1 MINFF
6 YIIIKLT
13 YCCLK
18 LNMLKKT
25 MYKLVFDIETTG
37 IPARKGF
44 DQYFPYTNL
53 KKFDRSRI
61 VSIAWCVYS
70 KKGVLQTSRYYLVKP
85 VNFKID
91 DKSKATE
98 INGIT
103 SERADKEGILF
114 TEIINNLQLDL
125 ENVNK
130 IIAHNILFDSTIL
143 KSELVRIGNEEL
155 VDKLNSISEY
165 CTMKSSTP
173 ILKLPCAKEN
183 MYKSPK
189 LMELYNYYFPN
200 QTFNSHDALEDV
212 KACARCYFKLKSN
225 LDITTLPKKVRCLGN
240 DWDEW
245 ENEDGVKFYHNT
257 VSKVKQWEVPE

>member
-1 MINFF
+1 MS
-6 YIIIKLT
+6 
-13 YCCLK
+13 
-18 LNMLKKT
+18 
-25 MYKLVFDIETTG
+25 KLVFDIETTG

-44 DQYFPYTNL
+44 DEYFPYTNL
-53 KKFDRSRI
+53 KKFNRSRI

-70 KKGVLQTSRYYLVKP
+70 KKGILQTSRYYLVKP
-85 VNFKID
+85 VDFKID

-103 SERADKEGILF
+103 SERADKEGVLF
-114 TEIINNLQLDL
+114 TEIVNNLQLDL
-125 ENVNK
+125 ETVNK
-130 IIAHNILFDSTIL
+130 IIAHNILFDITIL
-143 KSELVRIGNEEL
+143 KSELVRIGEEEL
-155 VDKLNSISEY
+155 VSKLNTITEY
-165 CTMKSSTP
+165 CTMKSSAS

-225 LDITTLPKKVRCLGN
+225 LDITTLPKKNRCLEDN
-240 DWDEW
+240 WEEW
-245 ENEDGVKFYHNT
+245 ESVDGVVYYYNS
-257 VSKVKQWEVPE
+257 VSKLTQWETPE